1 MDLSVDEMG
10 IGEED
15 EERLWDQS
23 LRRAIRSEQRK
34 IIDDIHSK

>member
-1 MDLSVDEMG
+1 MDPGMDV
-10 IGEED
+10 GEED
-15 EERLWDQS
+15 EEVLWDQK